1 MKATYLSTLAIQTHT
16 IEFVMSNGINSSA
29 SIQIV
34 NTGA

>member
-1 MKATYLSTLAIQTHT
+1 MKSTYLSTLSAGAHT
-16 IEFVMSNGINSSA
+16 IEFVMSDAINPNV